1 MSQRANMRWSFA
13 LFVTP
18 ALLIFITFFIYP
30 NTSSFYYAFTRWE
43 SFFGA
48 PEYIGLQNFR
58 DMASDDL
65 VKGTLKNS
73 LMLTLFIVFIQ
84 NGLALFFAILFNQK
98 LRGMTF
104 FRSVVFVPVLL
115 SSSVVC
121 YMWVYLYSPL
131 DGFFPTFFQFM
142 NLNSLSK
149 INWLGDPRYALL
161 SVAIVGIWQ
170 YLGYVMVIYH
180 AGLKTIPAELYEA
193 AEIDGAGTMRR
204 IRTITLPLLAPTL
217 TINILLSIIGCLKYF
232 DQVYLLTGGGPA
244 HTTEVFGTLIYSVA
258 FRGQHLGYGS
268 AISLV
273 LTLIICSISFIQY
286 SIMRR
291 REVQY

>member
-1 MSQRANMRWSFA
+1 
-13 LFVTP
+13 
-18 ALLIFITFFIYP
+18 
-30 NTSSFYYAFTRWE
+30 
-43 SFFGA
+43 
-48 PEYIGLQNFR
+48 
-58 DMASDDL
+58 
-65 VKGTLKNS
+65 
-73 LMLTLFIVFIQ
+73 
-84 NGLALFFAILFNQK
+84 
-98 LRGMTF
+98 MTF

-131 DGFFPTFFQFM
+131 DGFFPTFFQFL

-204 IRTITLPLLAPTL
+204 IRAITLPLLAPTL

-232 DQVYLLTGGGPA
+232 DQVYLLTGGEHRPYNGGFRNA
-244 HTTEVFGTLIYSVA
+244 HLQCRF
-258 FRGQHLGYGS
+258 
-268 AISLV
+268 
-273 LTLIICSISFIQY
+273 
-286 SIMRR
+286 
-291 REVQY
+291 